1 MIQIDASFTQAN
13 IKHEDEYFGKKLD
26 ANMAAGT
33 CRSSN
38 PLLTASL
45 PPSCLR
51 LTLIPNQSH
60 NTIAAIPPGGTTCVR
75 TIGATQWS
83 ILSRIDVFTTPGVSG
98 SFFLK
103 EYHDDNARAM
113 VRSENVSIVAL
124 NAAIPANVPKPIAYG
139 CGEVA
144 VPARLAGDVRY

>member
-26 ANMAAGT
+26 ANMA
-33 CRSSN
+33 
-38 PLLTASL
+38 
-45 PPSCLR
+45 
-51 LTLIPNQSH
+51 
-60 NTIAAIPPGGTTCVR
+60 AAIPPGGTTCVR